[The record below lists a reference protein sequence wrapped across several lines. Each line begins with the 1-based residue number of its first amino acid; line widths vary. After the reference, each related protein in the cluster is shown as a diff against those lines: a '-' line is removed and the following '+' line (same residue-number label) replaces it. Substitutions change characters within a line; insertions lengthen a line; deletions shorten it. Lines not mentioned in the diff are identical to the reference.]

1 MISFI
6 QQVLQKHHKWVFS
19 VLLAV
24 IIIAFVFT
32 IGATPGIVGKK
43 KSVNFYGVNL
53 LSHKEIQPI
62 INSTIISA
70 IALGQNFSSREEL
83 DAAVL
88 KRCALLAEANKLLIP
103 EVNNDSLTEF
113 IKTIPSFLGDKG
125 NFEQEQY
132 NTFLKICEQYKFS
145 QDDIRQALIDDQR
158 ISVLAR
164 AITGNGY
171 FADRQEQ
178 MVLESFYSKYNIIL
192 IDLPFNSYQCDESF
206 TDDELHT
213 FYEQHAGR
221 YSMPDMVAV
230 SMVRFDKDKYVKMIP
245 NPTDDIL
252 DKFLK
257 SNKDEFNEIDKLS
270 DSKEEVLKKYFA
282 LEASKLANKYADEFA
297 YTVYKEDVKF
307 NSERFKDLLSQ
318 FDLKKEKIAL
328 YSKHKLPVVPGVPEA
343 AFITMCDLDIA
354 RYYSDP
360 FVTDFGAVVLF
371 VEGRKPARE
380 LSFEEAEVYIKKD
393 VYEQKK
399 QANFSLFVEN
409 LRKKLSE
416 AQDEREII
424 KICDGN
430 NLQYRKYQEIS
441 MHNDSNVVPPNVW
454 SVLYSLNEDKK
465 VGIMSGQDNISLV
478 VMLNKETPNIAEMEK
493 NNNDKVKKA
502 LMRDNQNFE
511 FMEYSND
518 LVKRELDKLK

>member
-43 KSVNFYGVNL
+43 KSVDFYGINL

-88 KRCALLAEANKLLIP
+88 KRCALLAETNKLLIP
-103 EVNNDSLTEF
+103 EVNNASLTEF
-113 IKTIPSFLGDKG
+113 IKTIPSFLDDKG
-125 NFEQEQY
+125 NFEQERY

-145 QDDIRQALIDDQR
+145 PDDIRQALIDDQR
-158 ISVLAR
+158 INVLAR
-164 AITGNGY
+164 AITGSGY
-171 FADRQEQ
+171 FSDKQEK
-178 MVLESFYSKYNIIL
+178 MVLESFYSKYDIIL
-192 IDLPFNSYQCDESF
+192 IDLLFDSYQCDESF

-221 YSMPDMVAV
+221 YSVPDMVAV
-230 SMVRFDKDKYVKMIP
+230 SMVRFNKNKYIEMVP
-245 NPTDDIL
+245 NPADDTL
-252 DKFLK
+252 EKFFN

-270 DSKEEVLKKYFA
+270 DSREEVLEKYFA
-282 LEASKLANKYADEFA
+282 LEASKLANKYADEFT
-297 YTVYKEDVKF
+297 YTLYKEDVQF

-328 YSKHKLPVVPGVPEA
+328 YSKYKLPVVPGVSEA
-343 AFITMCDLDIA
+343 ALIKMCDLDTT

-360 FVTDFGAVVLF
+360 FITDFGAAVLF

-399 QANFSLFVEN
+399 QANFNSLVEN
-409 LRKKLSE
+409 LRKKLSK

-424 KICDGN
+424 KICDDN
-430 NLQYRKYQEIS
+430 NLQYKKYQEIS
-441 MHNDSNVVPPNVW
+441 INNDSNVVPSNVW
-454 SVLYSLNEDKK
+454 SVLFSLNEGKK
-465 VGIMSGQDNISLV
+465 VGVLSGQNNISLV
-478 VMLNKETPNIAEMEK
+478 VVLNKETPNIAEMEK
-493 NNNDKVKKA
+493 NNNDKVRKA